1 MPWDVWGR
9 IPKSLRVR
17 IKPVSTKL
25 MHVRMIP
32 GTDELA
38 TSTYNDE
45 YTPLSIPR
53 QHLRVRWMDLYIMNI
68 EKNRGPLSSQLILRT
83 ARTAGETTVP
93 APLAFTATTVVNKSA
108 SCETQ
113 VPRLTNRA
121 GLDGSPNW

>member
-83 ARTAGETTVP
+83 ARTEQGWTGRPTGKRWLRYRME
-93 APLAFTATTVVNKSA
+93 SA
-108 SCETQ
+108 SR
-113 VPRLTNRA
+113 PGLILRNSLTT
-121 GLDGSPNW
+121 